1 MTCLIFLK
9 KKMKN
14 VNLKKKKKSKQM
26 LLTSLRKKKEDKKN
40 VNCLKKIKC
49 YLIIELGI

>member
-9 KKMKN
+9 KEMNN
-14 VNLKKKKKSKQM
+14 VNLKKKKSKQM